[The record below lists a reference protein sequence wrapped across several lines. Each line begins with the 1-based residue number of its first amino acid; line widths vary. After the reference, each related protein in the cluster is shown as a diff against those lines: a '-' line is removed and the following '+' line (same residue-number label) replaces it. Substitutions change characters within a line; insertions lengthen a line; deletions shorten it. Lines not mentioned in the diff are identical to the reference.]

1 MSEIDN
7 FAAAAGAPWL
17 EILEGNAPILLIAP
31 HGGRAGQATRSLLN
45 PKVNDLHTATITREL
60 STILGAPALINAAM
74 DRNHLDLNR
83 LSQVSAN
90 APWFLELILEQ
101 VAGLVARH
109 RHATILVVHG
119 WNVIQARVDLGLGL
133 RRHGDQLRPPG
144 AARVSASDAFIHGPL
159 AELVAQLGA
168 HGILA
173 SFGLRYPGGGAQNL
187 LQAFTDRHLESPVT
201 ALRELSAMATRDQID
216 AVQLELSVA
225 VRMPGKLRRRCTATI
240 GEVFGG
246 ATQRNRTSH
255 RDGKLVVVRAPAPKA
270 PAPVK
275 RIATPAMPTRVG
287 IELFDP
293 STKIGA
299 MASFDLG
306 AGGVG
311 ARIMMLLAGGR
322 VALFTGEGKPRRDG
336 NRLSLGPLALESGRD
351 ELLLSFH
358 GHAVIVPDATHYLSI
373 ERALASGW
381 LDESM
386 DVAVR
391 LRPSAGNAGFD
402 LEQLFDARDDTSR
415 NGSVAT
421 FGELSGSV
429 CIDGVASGIAG
440 VGRSGLSFTGLGP
453 QRFNSRRMIWA
464 CFPLPGVRT
473 AFITND
479 VSVPI
484 AIEMRAVSGDDEEQ
498 RSGRIL
504 RSHGW
509 TPCAVDQVEVDAPSV
524 SSPPTRLSA
533 RLADADTRHHTLTGS
548 VENFI
553 PLSRPGPDGT
563 RIFTALGFAR
573 FRLGESEGAGMFEY
587 SRRAEEL
594 PDSAG
599 DDDAED

>member
-1 MSEIDN
+1 MSEIDKSTD
-7 FAAAAGAPWL
+7 AASSTWL
-17 EILEGNAPILLIAP
+17 EIIQGDAPILLIAP

-45 PKVNDLHTATITREL
+45 PKVNDLHTAAITREL
-60 STILGAPALINAAM
+60 AAILDAPALINAAM

-83 LSQVSAN
+83 LSQVTAN
-90 APWFLELILEQ
+90 APWFLELILERL
-101 VAGLVARH
+101 AGIVARH
-109 RHATILVVHG
+109 GHATILVVHG

-144 AARVSASDAFIHGPL
+144 AARVSASDAFIHGRL
-159 AELVAQLGA
+159 GDLVARLGA

-187 LQAFTDRHLESPVT
+187 LQAFTDRHLESPT
-201 ALRELSAMATRDQID
+201 AALRELSAMAERDQID

-225 VRMPGKLRRRCTATI
+225 VRMPGELRRHCIAAI
-240 GEVFGG
+240 GEIFGEG
-246 ATQRNRTSH
+246 RQLNRASDRETRLSVVRTST
-255 RDGKLVVVRAPAPKA
+255 PKGL
-270 PAPVK
+270 APVK
-275 RIATPAMPTRVG
+275 TATAPATPTRVG

-293 STKIGA
+293 SAKIGA

-311 ARIMMLLAGGR
+311 ARIMMLLTGGR

-336 NRLSLGPLALESGRD
+336 NRLSLGPLALESQNG
-351 ELLLSFH
+351 EMLLSFH

-386 DVAVR
+386 DIAIR

-402 LEQLFDARDDTSR
+402 LDQLFETRGEVNREASMA
-415 NGSVAT
+415 S

-429 CIDGVASGIAG
+429 RIDGVASEITG

-464 CFPLPGVRT
+464 CFDDE
-473 AFITND
+473 AA
-479 VSVPI
+479 PI
-484 AIEMRAVSGDDEEQ
+484 AIEMRSVSGDDDEQ

-504 RSHGW
+504 HAEGW
-509 TPCAVDQVEVDAPSV
+509 TACEVDHLEVDAPSV
-524 SSPPTRLSA
+524 SAPPTRLSA
-533 RLADADTRHHTLTGS
+533 KLANAHRPPHSLVGR
-548 VENFI
+548 VANFI

-563 RIFTALGFAR
+563 RIFTALGFAY
-573 FRLGESEGAGMFEY
+573 FKLGDAEGAGMFEC
-587 SRRAEEL
+587 SRRAEVL

-599 DDDAED
+599 DDEAED

>member
-1 MSEIDN
+1 MSEIDKSPQ
-7 FAAAAGAPWL
+7 AASAPWL
-17 EILEGNAPILLIAP
+17 EVIDGEAPILLIAP

-45 PKVNDLHTATITREL
+45 PKVNDLHTAAITREL
-60 STILGAPALINAAM
+60 SAILGAPALINAAM

-90 APWFLELILEQ
+90 APWFLEMILER
-101 VAGLVARH
+101 VADIIAHH

-133 RRHGDQLRPPG
+133 RRHGDQLRPPR
-144 AARVSASDAFIHGPL
+144 AARVSASDAFIHGRL
-159 AELVAQLGA
+159 AELIARLGA

-201 ALRELSAMATRDQID
+201 ALRELSAMATRGQFD

-225 VRMPGKLRRRCTATI
+225 VRMPGELRRRCIATI
-240 GEVFGG
+240 GEVFGDS
-246 ATQRNRTSH
+246 TQRNRTSE
-255 RDGKLVVVRAPAPKA
+255 RDGKLVIVRSPVPKA
-270 PAPVK
+270 PVPVK
-275 RIATPAMPTRVG
+275 RSTTPAMPTRVG

-311 ARIMMLLAGGR
+311 ARIMMLLSGGR
-322 VALFTGEGKPRRDG
+322 VALFTGEGKPKRDG
-336 NRLSLGPLALESGRD
+336 NRLSLGPLALESDRG
-351 ELLLSFH
+351 ELFLSFH

-386 DVAVR
+386 DVGIR
-391 LRPSAGNAGFD
+391 LRPSAGNARFD
-402 LEQLFDARDDTSR
+402 LEQLFNRRDDSNR
-415 NGSVAT
+415 DGSVAT
-421 FGELSGSV
+421 FGDLSGSV
-429 CIDGVASGIAG
+429 RIDGVASEIAG

-464 CFPLPGVRT
+464 CFD
-473 AFITND
+473 D
-479 VSVPI
+479 VAAPI
-484 AIEMRAVSGDDEEQ
+484 AIEMRSVSGDDEEQ

-504 RSHGW
+504 RSDGW
-509 TPCAVDQVEVDAPSV
+509 KSCAVDHVEVDTPSV
-524 SSPPTRLSA
+524 SAPPARLSA
-533 RLADADTRHHTLTGS
+533 KLADTDTRHHALIGT

-573 FRLGESEGAGMFEY
+573 FRLGESEGAGMFEC

-599 DDDAED
+599 DEEAED

>member
-1 MSEIDN
+1 MSEIDKSTD
-7 FAAAAGAPWL
+7 AAAAPWL
-17 EILEGNAPILLIAP
+17 EIIEGDAPLLLIAP
-31 HGGRAGQATRSLLN
+31 HGGRAGHATRSLLN
-45 PKVNDLHTATITREL
+45 PKVNDLHTAAITREL
-60 STILGAPALINAAM
+60 SKLLGAPALINAAM

-90 APWFLELILEQ
+90 APWFLEVILERLT
-101 VAGLVARH
+101 AIVARH

-119 WNVIQARVDLGLGL
+119 WNIIQPRVDLGLGL

-144 AARVSASDAFIHGPL
+144 AARVSASDSFIHGPL
-159 AELVAQLGA
+159 GDLVERLGT

-187 LQAFTDRHLESPVT
+187 LQAFTDRHLENPVA
-201 ALRELSAMATRDQID
+201 ALRELSAMAMREQID

-225 VRMPGKLRRRCTATI
+225 VRMPGELRRQCIAAL
-240 GEVFGG
+240 GEVFGDG
-246 ATQRNRTSH
+246 TRSNRNSARA
-255 RDGKLVVVRAPAPKA
+255 DKFVVVRTAAAKKPAPAKL
-270 PAPVK
+270 V
-275 RIATPAMPTRVG
+275 ATPATPTRVG

-293 STKIGA
+293 SSKIGA

-311 ARIMMLLAGGR
+311 ARIMMLLSGGR
-322 VALFTGEGKPRRDG
+322 VALFTGEGKPKRDG
-336 NRLSLGPLALESGRD
+336 NRLSLGSLALESDRG

-373 ERALASGW
+373 ERALSSGW

-386 DVAVR
+386 DVAIR

-402 LEQLFDARDDTSR
+402 LEQLFDARDDSNR
-415 NGSVAT
+415 DGSTAT
-421 FGELSGSV
+421 FGELGGSV
-429 CIDGVASGIAG
+429 CIDGVASEIAG

-464 CFPLPGVRT
+464 CFDD
-473 AFITND
+473 A
-479 VSVPI
+479 SAPI
-484 AIEMRAVSGDDEEQ
+484 AIEMRAVSGDDDEQ

-504 RSHGW
+504 RVEGW
-509 TPCAVDQVEVDAPSV
+509 TSCGVDHLEVHAPSV
-524 SSPPTRLSA
+524 SAAPTRLSG
-533 RLADADTRHHTLTGS
+533 RLAEADTPHHTLTGN

-573 FRLGESEGAGMFEY
+573 FKLGEVEGAGMFEC
-587 SRRAEEL
+587 SRRADEL
-594 PDSAG
+594 PHSSG
-599 DDDAED
+599 DDDTED

>member
-1 MSEIDN
+1 MSTIN
-7 FAAAAGAPWL
+7 TSAAPASWL
-17 EILEGNAPILLIAP
+17 EIVEGDAPILLIAP
-31 HGGRAGQATRSLLN
+31 HGGRAGQATRALLN
-45 PKVNDLHTATITREL
+45 PKVNDLHTAAITREL
-60 STILGAPALINAAM
+60 ATRLDAPALINAAM

-83 LSQVSAN
+83 LSQVSAS
-90 APWFLELILEQ
+90 APWFVEMILKRLGEII
-101 VAGLVARH
+101 GRH
-109 RHATILVVHG
+109 GHATILVIHG
-119 WNVIQARVDLGLGL
+119 WNIIQARVDLGVGV

-159 AELVAQLGA
+159 DELVEQLA
-168 HGILA
+168 TSGILA
-173 SFGLRYPGGGAQNL
+173 SFGMRYPAGGAQNL
-187 LQAFTDRHLESPVT
+187 LQAFTDRYLESPIA
-201 ALRELSAMATRDQID
+201 ALRELSTMAARHQID

-225 VRMPGKLRRRCTATI
+225 VRMPGELRRRCISAITETFRKHAQPDQS
-240 GEVFGG
+240 G
-246 ATQRNRTSH
+246 ARN
-255 RDGKLVVVRAPAPKA
+255 GKLIVVRSSAPKPAPSAKRET
-270 PAPVK
+270 APV
-275 RIATPAMPTRVG
+275 MPTRVG
-287 IELFDP
+287 IEWFDP
-293 STKIGA
+293 YAKIGA

-311 ARIMMLLAGGR
+311 ARIMMLLSGGR
-322 VALFTGEGKPRRDG
+322 VALFTGEGKPARDG
-336 NRLSLGPLALESGRD
+336 NRLSLGQLALESHHG
-351 ELLLSFH
+351 ELILSFR

-391 LRPSAGNAGFD
+391 LRPTAGNAGLDF
-402 LEQLFDARDDTSR
+402 EQLFDPRGDSNRD
-415 NGSVAT
+415 GAIAT

-429 CIDGVASGIAG
+429 RIDGVASEIAG

-464 CFPLPGVRT
+464 CFDDDAAPH
-473 AFITND
+473 
-479 VSVPI
+479 
-484 AIEMRAVSGDDEEQ
+484 AIEMRAVSGDDAEH

-504 RSHGW
+504 RDEGW
-509 TPCAVDQVEVDAPSV
+509 TPCDVHHVEVDAPSV
-524 SSPPTRLSA
+524 AAPPTRLSA
-533 RLADADTRHHTLTGS
+533 RVADANSSHHSILGS

-573 FRLGESEGAGMFEY
+573 FRLGESEGAGMFEC
-587 SRRAEEL
+587 SRRADEV

>member
-1 MSEIDN
+1 MSEIDKSSD
-7 FAAAAGAPWL
+7 AASASWL
-17 EILEGNAPILLIAP
+17 EIVDGEAPILLIAP
-31 HGGRAGQATRSLLN
+31 HGGRAGPASRSLLN
-45 PKVNDLHTATITREL
+45 PKVNDLHTAAITREL
-60 STILGAPALINAAM
+60 AMLLHAPALINASM

-90 APWFLELILEQ
+90 APWFLELILER
-101 VAGLVARH
+101 VGAIIARH
-109 RHATILVVHG
+109 GHATILVVHG
-119 WNVIQARVDLGLGL
+119 WNVIQARIDLGIGV

-144 AARVSASDAFIHGPL
+144 AARVSASDTFIHGSL
-159 AELVAQLGA
+159 GDLVARLGA
-168 HGILA
+168 EGILA

-187 LQAFTDRHLESPVT
+187 LQAFTDRHLEGSIA
-201 ALRELSAMATRDQID
+201 ALRELSMMAARDQID

-225 VRMPGKLRRRCTATI
+225 VRMPGELRRRCIATVA
-240 GEVFGG
+240 EVFGNG
-246 ATQRNRTSH
+246 GSVNGTSG
-255 RDGKLVVVRAPAPKA
+255 REGKLTIIRTATPKA
-270 PAPVK
+270 PPSVKATAAP
-275 RIATPAMPTRVG
+275 AAPTRVG

-311 ARIMMLLAGGR
+311 ARIMMLLTGGS
-322 VALFTGEGKPRRDG
+322 VALFTGEGKPRREG
-336 NRLSLGPLALESGRD
+336 NRLSLGPLALESQNG
-351 ELLLSFH
+351 EMLLSFH

-386 DVAVR
+386 DVAIR

-402 LEQLFDARDDTSR
+402 LEQLFDARE
-415 NGSVAT
+415 GSNRDGSMAS

-429 CIDGVASGIAG
+429 RIDGVTSEIAG

-453 QRFNSRRMIWA
+453 QRFDSRRMIWA
-464 CFPLPGVRT
+464 CFDNS
-473 AFITND
+473 AA
-479 VSVPI
+479 PI
-484 AIEMRAVSGDDEEQ
+484 AIEMRSVSADDGDQ

-504 RSHGW
+504 RADGW
-509 TPCAVDQVEVDAPSV
+509 TQCTVEHLEVDAPSV
-524 SSPPTRLSA
+524 SAPPTRLSA
-533 RLADADTRHHTLTGS
+533 KLADVHRPHHALTGR

-563 RIFTALGFAR
+563 RIFTALGFAH
-573 FRLGESEGAGMFEY
+573 FKLGESEGAGMFEC
-587 SRRAEEL
+587 SRRAEVL
-594 PDSAG
+594 PDSA

>member
-1 MSEIDN
+1 MSEIAKSTD
-7 FAAAAGAPWL
+7 AAAAPWL
-17 EILEGNAPILLIAP
+17 EMIDGDAPILLIAP
-31 HGGRAGQATRSLLN
+31 HGGRAGQATRALLN
-45 PKVNDLHTATITREL
+45 PKVNDLHTAAITREL
-60 STILGAPALINAAM
+60 SAILGAPALINATM

-83 LSQVSAN
+83 ISQVSAN
-90 APWFLELILEQ
+90 APWFLEMILERL
-101 VAGLVARH
+101 AEIVARH
-109 RHATILVVHG
+109 RHATVLVVHG
-119 WNVIQARVDLGLGL
+119 WNVIQARVDLGVGL
-133 RRHGDQLRPPG
+133 RRHGEQLRPPG
-144 AARVSASDAFIHGPL
+144 AARVCASDAFIHGPL
-159 AELVAQLGA
+159 AELVARLGA

-187 LQAFTDRHLESPVT
+187 LQAFTDRHLENPVT
-201 ALRELSAMATRDQID
+201 ALRELSAMATRNQID
-216 AVQLELSVA
+216 ALQLELSVA
-225 VRMPGKLRRRCTATI
+225 VRMHGQLRRRCIATI
-240 GEVFGG
+240 GEVFGDG
-246 ATQRNRTSH
+246 AQRNRTSD
-255 RDGKLVVVRAPAPKA
+255 RDGRLVVVRSPAKA
-270 PAPVK
+270 PAPLK
-275 RIATPAMPTRVG
+275 RVSTPAMPTRVG

-293 STKIGA
+293 SAKIGA

-311 ARIMMLLAGGR
+311 ARIMMLLPEGR
-322 VALFTGEGKPRRDG
+322 VALFTGEGKPKRDG
-336 NRLSLGPLALESGRD
+336 NRLSLGPLALESQRG
-351 ELLLSFH
+351 EMLLSFR
-358 GHAVIVPDATHYLSI
+358 GHAVIVPDTTHYLSI

-391 LRPSAGNAGFD
+391 LRPSAGNTGFD
-402 LEQLFDARDDTSR
+402 LEQLFDARDETNRD
-415 NGSVAT
+415 GSAAM
-421 FGELSGSV
+421 FGDLSGSV
-429 CIDGVASGIAG
+429 RIDGVASELAG

-479 VSVPI
+479 VTAPI
-484 AIEMRAVSGDDEEQ
+484 AIEMRAVSADGEEQ

-504 RSHGW
+504 RSDGW
-509 TPCAVDQVEVDAPSV
+509 TPCTVDQVEVDAPSV

-533 RLADADTRHHTLTGS
+533 RLADADARHHALTGS

-563 RIFTALGFAR
+563 RIFTALGFAH
-573 FRLGESEGAGMFEY
+573 FRLGESEGAGMFEC

-594 PDSAG
+594 PDSAD

>member
-1 MSEIDN
+1 MSEIHKSND
-7 FAAAAGAPWL
+7 AATVSWL
-17 EILEGNAPILLIAP
+17 EIIDGDAPILLIAP
-31 HGGRAGQATRSLLN
+31 HGGRAGAASRSLLN
-45 PKVNDLHTATITREL
+45 PKVNDLHTAAITREL
-60 STILGAPALINAAM
+60 STILGAPALINAGM

-90 APWFLELILEQ
+90 APWFLEMILERLADI
-101 VAGLVARH
+101 VGRH

-119 WNVIQARVDLGLGL
+119 CNVIQARVDLGLGL

-144 AARVSASDAFIHGPL
+144 AARVSASDEFIHGRL
-159 AELVAQLGA
+159 GELVAQLGA

-173 SFGLRYPGGGAQNL
+173 GFGLRYPGGGAQNL
-187 LQAFTDRHLESPVT
+187 LQGFTDRHLESPVT
-201 ALRELSAMATRDQID
+201 ALRELSAMATWGQID

-225 VRMPGKLRRRCTATI
+225 VRMPGELRRRCIATI
-240 GEVFGG
+240 GEVFGDS
-246 ATQRNRTSH
+246 TQRNRTSD
-255 RDGKLVVVRAPAPKA
+255 RDGKLVIVRSPAPKA

-275 RIATPAMPTRVG
+275 RATTPSMPTRVG

-306 AGGVG
+306 VGGVG

-322 VALFTGEGKPRRDG
+322 VALFTGEGKPTRQG
-336 NRLSLGPLALESGRD
+336 NRLSLGPLALESQNG

-386 DVAVR
+386 DVGIR

-402 LEQLFDARDDTSR
+402 LEQLFDTHDDTNR
-415 NGSVAT
+415 EGSVAT
-421 FGELSGSV
+421 FGDLSGSV
-429 CIDGVASGIAG
+429 RIDGVASEITG

-464 CFPLPGVRT
+464 CFD
-473 AFITND
+473 D
-479 VSVPI
+479 VAAPI
-484 AIEMRAVSGDDEEQ
+484 AIEMRSVSGDDEEQ
-498 RSGRIL
+498 LSGRIL
-504 RSHGW
+504 RSNGW
-509 TPCAVDQVEVDAPSV
+509 TQCVVDHVEVDAPSV
-524 SSPPTRLSA
+524 SAPPARLSA
-533 RLADADTRHHTLTGS
+533 KLADADTRHHALSGT

-573 FRLGESEGAGMFEY
+573 FRLGESEGAGMFEC

-599 DDDAED
+599 DEDAED